1 MLYRGAGKKPVAR
14 SDMNDTTVSSSPATR
29 ANTLR
34 LLAAYGQ
41 SCWIDDLSRR
51 MLRTGELAD
60 LVEKGVSGVT
70 ANPATFGKAITESD
84 EYDREIE
91 RGAASGRSVEQ
102 IYDELVTADIR
113 DACDILRPVYDA
125 TNALDGYVSLE
136 VSPHLAHD
144 AEGSIAEGRRL
155 SAIVDRPNLFIKIPG
170 TLAGLA
176 AIEQLL
182 YEGINVNITLLFS
195 VARYEAVAQAYKQAL
210 ERRTA
215 GGKPINAIA
224 SVASFFLSRIDVLV
238 DERLGQLIDRAGGA
252 KQDPDRQTLLGRA
265 AVANAKLAYQSCK
278 RIFTHTRWRNFSAR
292 GARLQRLLWASTS
305 TKNPAYPELMYVEP
319 LIGSRHGPRTVTT
332 MPPKTLAAFLDH
344 GAVAETIEDG
354 VDEARRI
361 MAALERLGI
370 DFDRVASQLEDE
382 GIEKF
387 IEPYDATMRHLA
399 VKRERVAAK
408 RA

>member
-1 MLYRGAGKKPVAR
+1 LPHPAAR
-14 SDMNDTTVSSSPATR
+14 ADA
-29 ANTLR
+29 LR
-34 LLAAYGQ
+34 LLAAHGQ

-51 MLRTGELAD
+51 MLRTGELAS
-60 LVEKGVSGVT
+60 LVEQGVSGVT
-70 ANPATFGKAITESD
+70 ANPATFGKAILESD
-84 EYDREIE
+84 EYDPDIE

-113 DACDILRPVYDA
+113 AACDILRRVYDA
-125 TNALDGYVSLE
+125 THALDGYVSLE

-144 AEGSIAEGRRL
+144 TEGSIAEGRRL
-155 SAIVDRPNLFIKIPG
+155 FAAVDRPNLFIKIPG
-170 TLAGLA
+170 TEAGLP

-195 VARYEAVAQAYKQAL
+195 VPRYEAVARAYQQAL

-215 GGKPINAIA
+215 GGKPINTIA

-238 DERLGQLIDRAGGA
+238 DELLRQRIDGAGGA
-252 KQDPDRQTLLGRA
+252 KRDPDPEALLGRA

-278 RIFTHTRWRNFSAR
+278 RIFAQARWQNFGAR
-292 GARLQRLLWASTS
+292 GARVQRLLWASTG

-319 LIGSRHGPRTVTT
+319 LIGSRNGPRTVNT
-332 MPPKTLAAFLDH
+332 MPQKTLAAFLEH
-344 GAVAETIEDG
+344 GTVKETIEHG
-354 VDEARRI
+354 VGEARRI

-370 DFDRVASQLEDE
+370 RFEEVAAQLENE

-387 IEPYDATMRHLA
+387 IEPYHATMRHLA
-399 VKRERVAAK
+399 EKRERVLAK